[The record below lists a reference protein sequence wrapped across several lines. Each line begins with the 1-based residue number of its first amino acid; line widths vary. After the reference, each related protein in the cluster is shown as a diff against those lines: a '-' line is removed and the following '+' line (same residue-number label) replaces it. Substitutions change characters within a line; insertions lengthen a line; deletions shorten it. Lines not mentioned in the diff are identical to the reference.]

1 VLPRSRFAVVTD
13 GRFGSSL
20 PCTGWTT
27 SLAEALADVPDGEN
41 IYRPLLAAVEARLEG
56 LQLPKTLGSDLFE
69 RTHLVIAPSDL
80 AAQTMRLL
88 RTSLSLHPAVASIA
102 RAELLRDLTEMA
114 ARQRETGLANAERR
128 TRSDLDAIVTRLRQA
143 VDVAGLDEAI
153 HAGVCEPADYV
164 NASPV
169 DRADFLYGVD
179 VTPAHIGAGLDVL
192 RPEESAAIL
201 EGLATRRH
209 TVVAG
214 PSGSGKSALVWRTA
228 RLVERGPQIVRVL
241 RAADAGDVELL
252 VRHVRR
258 LMPTPDAP
266 ALVCADDLGRARM
279 AAWPE
284 ARRRL
289 GELSGVLIL
298 GAVRREDLTPDISA
312 DATIVDPRLSDTAAG
327 QIYDAI
333 STAGLPTVLER
344 EEALQQAEGLLM
356 EFIALTTT
364 GRRIRDVLAVQVA
377 ALADPTRR
385 LQREAL
391 RLVCA
396 AHTLGFAVAADALPA
411 ALGAEPD
418 QVGDALDRLNGEHL
432 LVRIGQAWQ
441 GLHDLRTE
449 LLLDLLHTTPPPTL
463 AATYGRVLALLPQAA
478 RAPAARRAAVRLA
491 RITATDDTGLPAAER
506 LASLQETLH
515 PIAGALGQQL
525 AQLASQPAARDA
537 DSAGYLAG
545 LLEAAD
551 RLGTVAYA
559 HAVLPLLETHRPPT
573 LDVATLAFMTYGVA
587 VDDLSYDIPGLQGMV
602 QLARRLPERSTRC
615 AQTVAVALPT
625 GLVARLAAATDLPT
639 AVGLCGAAEPL
650 TTMTTEQ
657 ATSVYRAHVAS
668 LPEPPGADSSIERA
682 DQRAQLTA
690 SLASLAR
697 LHGPAV
703 AEAFGPPMPRVE
715 DAVAS
720 DPYGCEV
727 ELTLQSVEPVPDAAA
742 NLARTSTYDAEQ
754 MLVIRA
760 VAFARTEE
768 PPPASAYRRQPED
781 KPASIHGQVVL
792 LARRI
797 FGSTGMS
804 VGSGCR

>member
-1 VLPRSRFAVVTD
+1 
-13 GRFGSSL
+13 
-20 PCTGWTT
+20 
-27 SLAEALADVPDGEN
+27 
-41 IYRPLLAAVEARLEG
+41 
-56 LQLPKTLGSDLFE
+56 
-69 RTHLVIAPSDL
+69 
-80 AAQTMRLL
+80 
-88 RTSLSLHPAVASIA
+88 
-102 RAELLRDLTEMA
+102 
-114 ARQRETGLANAERR
+114 
-128 TRSDLDAIVTRLRQA
+128 
-143 VDVAGLDEAI
+143 
-153 HAGVCEPADYV
+153 
-164 NASPV
+164 
-169 DRADFLYGVD
+169 
-179 VTPAHIGAGLDVL
+179 
-192 RPEESAAIL
+192 
-201 EGLATRRH
+201 
-209 TVVAG
+209 
-214 PSGSGKSALVWRTA
+214 
-228 RLVERGPQIVRVL
+228 
-241 RAADAGDVELL
+241 
-252 VRHVRR
+252 
-258 LMPTPDAP
+258 
-266 ALVCADDLGRARM
+266 
-279 AAWPE
+279 
-284 ARRRL
+284 
-289 GELSGVLIL
+289 
-298 GAVRREDLTPDISA
+298 
-312 DATIVDPRLSDTAAG
+312 
-327 QIYDAI
+327 
-333 STAGLPTVLER
+333 
-344 EEALQQAEGLLM
+344 
-356 EFIALTTT
+356 
-364 GRRIRDVLAVQVA
+364 
-377 ALADPTRR
+377 
-385 LQREAL
+385 
-391 RLVCA
+391 
-396 AHTLGFAVAADALPA
+396 
-411 ALGAEPD
+411 
-418 QVGDALDRLNGEHL
+418 
-432 LVRIGQAWQ
+432 
-441 GLHDLRTE
+441 
-449 LLLDLLHTTPPPTL
+449 
-463 AATYGRVLALLPQAA
+463 
-478 RAPAARRAAVRLA
+478 
-491 RITATDDTGLPAAER
+491 
-506 LASLQETLH
+506 
-515 PIAGALGQQL
+515 
-525 AQLASQPAARDA
+525 
-537 DSAGYLAG
+537 
-545 LLEAAD
+545 
-551 RLGTVAYA
+551 
-559 HAVLPLLETHRPPT
+559 VLPLLETHRPPT